1 VRSRGWDVHRL
12 PSALLGLLTIALALG
27 VPQAGASEVS
37 LGAAQIERDASVVL
51 PLMIGNVTN
60 LGSFDLELVY
70 NPAVLSVTAV
80 SESYFDVMIP
90 NLEAA
95 ADGHVRIV
103 AFQTASP
110 GISGTA
116 VLAWLT
122 LAAVG
127 EAGSTSAL
135 TIRVKKLTDA
145 TPQCRDL
152 PYTVT
157 NGSFR
162 INPGAGPTSVPVSGF
177 SGAYVLRTASPSP
190 SKRPEPVSAK
200 PAPSAT
206 ATPRISRSPAP
217 SVTSAVLPTAKPL
230 PLQAVPLPRWPVV
243 LIAISIAT
251 SAILAGLLG
260 RRRAQ

>member
-1 VRSRGWDVHRL
+1 MRSRTRDVQRL
-12 PSALLGLLTIALALG
+12 PSALLGLLAIALALG

-37 LGAAQIERDASVVL
+37 LGAARIERDASVVL
-51 PLMIGNVTN
+51 PLMISNVTN
-60 LGSFDLELVY
+60 LGSSDLELVY

-80 SESYFDVMIP
+80 SESDLDVMIP

-116 VLAWLT
+116 VLARLT

-162 INPGAGPTSVPVSGF
+162 INPGAGPTPVPVSGF
-177 SGAYVLRTASPSP
+177 SGAYMLRTASPPP
-190 SKRPEPVSAK
+190 STRPEPVSA
-200 PAPSAT
+200 PAASAT
-206 ATPRISRSPAP
+206 ATPLSSRPSAP
-217 SVTSAVLPTAKPL
+217 SVTPALPATARAHPGPL
-230 PLQAVPLPRWPVV
+230 LLWPEV
-243 LIAISIAT
+243 LIALIIAA
-251 SAILAGLLG
+251 SASLAAILGV
-260 RRRAQ
+260 RRAP